1 MTENKPI
8 PNKPNRNQKDF
19 KIEQAPTP
27 NNTPSLKKMNTDIDP
42 AELIKK
48 LNLHS
53 EDNQQ
58 SPSELL
64 SSYLQSELNNLEGA
78 QSDYINELPIEEKQ
92 IMYALI
98 AQNDDLA
105 EIEFKYQLELH
116 ELNTKYQKLR
126 TEKIFN
132 TRKQYI
138 NGAAS
143 PKIEEIQKG
152 KDIYEA
158 EEFDEEDEEEYETEE
173 VQEGLEYKGIESFW
187 LTALSNLKSC
197 SSIISERDAEV
208 LAYLKDIRCDYIPLS
223 KDEEGEDVFGYSL
236 IFEFGENPYFEN
248 TIITKSY
255 YYASEVDYEGGL
267 VYKYTE
273 VEEPI
278 EWKSDALNPTVEVS
292 VKKQKSKKTGK
303 IRSLKELV
311 EVESFFKFF
320 SPPDL
325 TILDEIEDD
334 DEAAEVQYELEEQ
347 MGLDYSIAEELKT
360 NLIPKAIDWFT
371 GEALNFADEEEEED
385 DEDEED
391 FEDYDSQDDDDEEE
405 EDELSG
411 APKTQPPECKQN

>member
-27 NNTPSLKKMNTDIDP
+27 NNTPSLKKMNSDIDP

-58 SPSELL
+58 SATELL
-64 SSYLQSELNNLEGA
+64 SSYLQTELNNLEGA

-92 IMYALI
+92 VMYALI
-98 AQNDDLA
+98 AQNDELA
-105 EIEFKYQLELH
+105 DIEFKYQLELH
-116 ELNTKYQKLR
+116 QLNTKYQKLR
-126 TEKIFN
+126 NEKIFN

-138 NGAAS
+138 NGTAS

-158 EEFDEEDEEEYETEE
+158 DEFDEDEEYESEE
-173 VQEGLEYKGIESFW
+173 VQEGLKYNGIESFW

-197 SSIISERDAEV
+197 SAIITERDTEV

-223 KDEEGEDVFGYSL
+223 KDEDGEDVFGYSL
-236 IFEFGENPYFEN
+236 IFEFGENPFFEN
-248 TIITKSY
+248 TVITKSY

-273 VEEPI
+273 VETPI
-278 EWKSDALNPTVEVS
+278 EWKSDAMNPTVEVT

-303 IRSLKELV
+303 VRSLKELA

-334 DEAAEVQYELEEQ
+334 DEAAEVQFELEEQ

-360 NLIPKAIDWFT
+360 NLIPKAMDWFT
-371 GEALNFADEEEEED
+371 GEALNFADEEEEEE
-385 DEDEED
+385 EDEED
-391 FEDYDSQDDDDEEE
+391 LEDYNSQDDGEQSEEE

>member
-8 PNKPNRNQKDF
+8 PNQPNRNQKDF

-53 EDNQQ
+53 GDNKQ
-58 SPSELL
+58 STTALL
-64 SSYLQSELNNLEGA
+64 SSYLQDELNNLEGS
-78 QSDYINELPIEEKQ
+78 QSNYIEELPIEEKQ

-98 AQNDDLA
+98 SQNDDLA
-105 EIEFKYQLELH
+105 DIDFQYQLELH
-116 ELNTKYQKLR
+116 QLNTKYQKLR
-126 TEKIFN
+126 SEKVFN

-138 NGAAS
+138 NGTSS
-143 PKIEEIQKG
+143 PKLEEIQKG
-152 KDIYEA
+152 KEIYEA
-158 EEFDEEDEEEYETEE
+158 NEYEEDEEYETEE
-173 VQEGLEYKGIESFW
+173 VQEGLKYNGIESFW

-197 SSIISERDAEV
+197 SSIISERDSEV
-208 LAYLKDIRCDYIPLS
+208 LAYLKDIRCDYIPLT
-223 KDEEGEDVFGYSL
+223 KDEEGEDSFGYSL
-236 IFEFGENPYFEN
+236 VFEFNENPFFEN
-248 TIITKSY
+248 SIITKSY

-267 VYKYTE
+267 VYKFTE

-278 EWKSDALNPTVEVS
+278 NWKSDALNPTVEVS

-303 IRSLKELV
+303 VRNLKELV

-325 TILDEIEDD
+325 SVLDEIEDD
-334 DEAAEVQYELEEQ
+334 DEAAEVQFELEEQ
-347 MGLDYSIAEELKT
+347 MGLDYSIAEELKA

-371 GEALNFADEEEEED
+371 GDALNFADDEEEEE
-385 DEDEED
+385 EDEED
-391 FEDYDSQDDDDEEE
+391 FEDYDSEDDEESE
-405 EDELSG
+405 EEVDELSG
-411 APKTQPPECKQN
+411 APKTQPPECNQN